1 MTCFRD
7 RLVSLDSSFAT
18 AGSCST
24 LQVNLG
30 DLCNLACAHCHHGAS
45 PQGTT
50 MMQRSVMERIA
61 AILAQQHDLTL
72 DITGGAPELHP
83 DFRLFIEMTAGLAKK
98 RIVRSNLV
106 VMTEP
111 GMHWLAPFC
120 RRHKLAITASLPCY
134 LQENVDGQRGAG
146 VYSKSIEALQLLNRL
161 GYGSELEL
169 NLVYNPGGP
178 FLPPSQRSLEGAYR
192 QELLARFGIHFSNL
206 FTITNAPVGRF
217 REMLARDGRLERYL
231 ALLES
236 SFNPA
241 AAGEVMCRSLLS
253 IDWQGVVYN
262 CDFNQALGMHLCTE
276 DGAALTVFDLH
287 PETMAPG
294 EIMFGAHCYC
304 CTAGEGSSCTGA
316 LAA

>member
-7 RLVSLDSSFAT
+7 RLIALDPSFAT
-18 AGSCST
+18 VDSCNT

-30 DLCNLACAHCHHGAS
+30 DLCNLACVHCHHAAS

-50 MMQRSVMERIA
+50 TMQRSVMERIA
-61 AILAQQHDLTL
+61 AILARQPGLTL

-83 DFRLFIEMTAGLAKK
+83 DFRLFIEMTDGIAVK
-98 RIVRSNLV
+98 RILRSNLV
-106 VMTEP
+106 VMTDP
-111 GMHWLAPFC
+111 GMPWLAPFC
-120 RRHKLAITASLPCY
+120 RRHKLAVTASLPCY

-146 VYSKSIEALQLLNRL
+146 VYSKSIEALQILNRL

-178 FLPPSQRSLEGAYR
+178 FLPPSQGSLESAYR
-192 QELLARFGIHFSNL
+192 EELRARFGIEFSNL

-217 REMLARDGRLERYL
+217 RELLARDGTLERYL
-231 ALLES
+231 TLLEN

-262 CDFNQALGMHLCTE
+262 CDFNQALGIHLCNE
-276 DGAALTVFDLH
+276 DGTPLTVFDLQ
-287 PETMAPG
+287 PETMASG
-294 EIMFGAHCYC
+294 EIMFGAHCFC
-304 CTAGEGSSCTGA
+304 CTAGEGSSCGGA